1 MMRGIERRRIFHG
14 DADRRDWV
22 DRMGR
27 LVPAHD
33 VRCFAWA
40 LMPNHV
46 HLVLQSGGGGL
57 SRFMARLNTGYAR
70 SFNLRHRRSGYL
82 FQNRFKSRIVH
93 DDADL
98 LNLIRYVHMNPL
110 KARLVRSLAALER
123 YPWSGHGAL
132 VGARPALP
140 FEDVNQVLGYFANTR
155 RRARRRLHRWMGE
168 LDCPDADADA
178 EAELRGDPLPGP
190 DESIDEADEA
200 LEEMIARVC
209 RRLGVKTEGLT
220 SSRRGKGLSRAR
232 AVIAFLGVAR
242 LGVPGARVAERIGL
256 SRSGVSRAI
265 DRGADI
271 CSRERLG

>member
-14 DADRRDWV
+14 DTDRRDWV

-27 LVPAHD
+27 LIPAHD

-46 HLVLQSGGGGL
+46 HLVLQTGGGVL
-57 SRFMARLNTGYAR
+57 SRVMARLNTGYAR

-82 FQNRFKSRIVH
+82 FQNRFKSRIVR

-110 KARLVRSLAALER
+110 KARLVRSMAALER

-132 VGARPALP
+132 VGARSALP
-140 FEDVNQVLGYFANTR
+140 FEDVNRVLGYFANTR
-155 RRARRRLHRWMGE
+155 PRARRRLNRWMAGE
-168 LDCPDADADA
+168 LDRPDADA
-178 EAELRGDPLPGP
+178 ELGGEPLPGP
-190 DESIDEADEA
+190 DESIDEEDEA

-209 RRLGVKTEGLT
+209 RHLGVSTGELT

-242 LGVPGARVAERIGL
+242 LGVPGTRVAERIGL

-271 CSRERLG
+271 CSREHLG

>member
-1 MMRGIERRRIFHG
+1 MMRGIERRRIFRD

-27 LVPAHD
+27 LFPAHE
-33 VRCFAWA
+33 VHCFAWA

-46 HLVLQSGGGGL
+46 HLVLQTGRGGL
-57 SRFMARLNTGYAR
+57 SRVMARLNTGYAR
-70 SFNLRHRRSGYL
+70 SFNLRHERSGYL
-82 FQNRFKSRIVH
+82 FQNRFKSRIVR

-98 LNLIRYVHMNPL
+98 LNLIHYVHANPL

-132 VGARPALP
+132 VGARSPLP
-140 FEDVNQVLGYFANTR
+140 FENVNLVLGHFANTQSS
-155 RRARRRLHRWMGE
+155 ARRRLERWMADD
-168 LDCPDADADA
+168 LDRPDV
-178 EAELRGDPLPGP
+178 EAELGGDPLPGP
-190 DESIDEADEA
+190 EDSIDEGDEA

-209 RRLGVKTEGLT
+209 RYLRVSKEDLT
-220 SSRRGKGLSRAR
+220 SSRKGRGLSQAR

-242 LGVPGARVAERIGL
+242 LGVPGTRVAERTGL

-271 CSRERLG
+271 CTRERLG